1 MPNSLVVEFAEIDA
15 DALARVGGKAVNL
28 GALTRAG
35 LPVPPGISVTTDA
48 YRQVAASAGPTLEP
62 VFDALASTSSTDTA
76 RLARLAAQAR
86 AALLAAPVPD
96 NVVKAIAEGY
106 ARLGA
111 NVPVAVRSSATAE
124 DLPFASFAG
133 QQDTYLNVVG
143 RDHVIDATRRCW
155 ASLWTDRAV
164 AYRATNGIDP
174 RTVQLAV
181 VIQRM
186 IDAVTA
192 GVLFTANPVT
202 GRRRQ
207 AVIDASHGLGE
218 AVVSGAVNPD
228 HFVVETASGEILER
242 RLGDKRLVIRAT
254 PGGGTAHVEAP
265 LDAHAACV
273 TDDQVRAL
281 ATLGDRVERH
291 FGSPQDTEWAIDA
304 GGAIWLTQARP
315 ITTLFPLPASAP
327 PPGEGL
333 SVYFCFSVAQG
344 LNRPI
349 TPMGLAAFRLLGSSA
364 SELFGF
370 PVTHPRQ
377 GPARYAD
384 AGGRVFIDLAGALRS
399 AVGRALMPRLLDLME
414 ARSAVILRGLFDDP
428 RLALTVRSRL
438 PAARRALRVMAG
450 FAVPVT
456 AARALLRPDAARGRA
471 AAVGRDLASRL
482 TVPAAMTALDRLN
495 FVERILLRECVRILP
510 RVVPSA
516 AVGLLSLPL
525 ARKLLGTDATEDELQ
540 AVTRGLPHNVTTQ
553 MNLALWALACRI
565 REDADSAAALRN
577 ATLDELAER
586 VKSGTLPPVARSGL
600 AEFLGQWG
608 HRAVA
613 EIDIGMPRWSDDPR
627 QVLGVLVS
635 YLKIEPG
642 PAAPDAAFA
651 RGAAEADAMIDTLAS
666 RARRRGHLR
675 GSLVRVA
682 LRRVRALAGL
692 RELPKYYLVLAL
704 ATVRRELT
712 FVGSD
717 LAAAGRLTEAGD
729 IFFVDLVEARAG
741 LDGRDLRELVI
752 KRRETYELEL
762 RRRHVPRVLLSDGT
776 EPEAAAKPAAG
787 LAPTGSL
794 AGTPASAGQITGIA
808 RVIHDPVGARL
819 EPGEILVA
827 PSTDPGWTPLF
838 LAAAGLVM
846 EMGGPNSHGAVVA
859 REYGIPAVVGVPN
872 ATDRIS
878 TGQRITVDGSAGTV
892 SLVT

>member
-1 MPNSLVVEFAEIDA
+1 M
-15 DALARVGGKAVNL
+15 NL
-28 GALTRAG
+28 GTLTRAG

-48 YRQVAASAGPTLEP
+48 YRQVAASAGPMLEP

-76 RLARLAAQAR
+76 RLARLAAEAR
-86 AALLAAPVPD
+86 AAVLAAPVPD
-96 NVVKAIAEGY
+96 NVVQAIAEGY

-111 NVPVAVRSSATAE
+111 DVPVAVRSSATAE

-174 RTVQLAV
+174 RTVRLAV

-186 IDAVTA
+186 IDAATA

-207 AVIDASHGLGE
+207 AVIDASLGLGE

-228 HFVVETASGEILER
+228 HFVVDTASGEILER

-265 LDAHAACV
+265 LDAHAACI

-281 ATLGDRVERH
+281 VALGDRVERL

-304 GGAIWLTQARP
+304 DGAIWLTQARP

-333 SVYFCFSVAQG
+333 SVYFCFSLAQG

-349 TPMGLAAFRLLGSSA
+349 TPMGLAAFRLLGSA
-364 SELFGF
+364 VSELLGF
-370 PVTHPRQ
+370 PVTHPRE

-384 AGGRVFIDLAGALRS
+384 AGGRVFVDITGVLRS
-399 AVGRALMPRLLDLME
+399 AVGRAFFPRVLDIME

-438 PAARRALRVMAG
+438 PAARRALRVMAR

-456 AARALLRPDAARGRA
+456 AARAILRPDAARERA
-471 AAVGRDLASRL
+471 AEVGRDLASRL
-482 TVPAAMTALDRLN
+482 TVPAAATALDRLN
-495 FVERILLRECVRILP
+495 FVERILLRECVPIVP
-510 RVVPSA
+510 RVMPSA

-553 MNLALWALACRI
+553 MNLALWTLACRI
-565 REDADSAAALRN
+565 RDDADSAAAFRN

-586 VKSGTLPPVARSGL
+586 LKSGTLPPVAQTGL
-600 AEFLGQWG
+600 AEFLSQWG

-613 EIDIGMPRWSDDPR
+613 EIDVGMPRWSDDPR
-627 QVLGVLVS
+627 HVLGVLVS

-666 RARRRGHLR
+666 RARRRGRLR
-675 GSLVRVA
+675 GALVRIA

-692 RELPKYYLVLAL
+692 RELPKVLSRPGA
-704 ATVRRELT
+704 RRGAPRAD
-712 FVGSD
+712 VGGIRPRRSGPSGGGRRHLLHRSRRGPRRPRRPGPSGD
-717 LAAAGRLTEAGD
+717 RHQAAGDVRAGAPPPARATRAAVGWD
-729 IFFVDLVEARAG
+729 RAGSHGQASRGARPDRIARGHARVGRTDHGHRARDSRSCRRAARAG
-741 LDGRDLRELVI
+741 RNPRRTVHGSRVDAALSRRCRPRDGDGRSQLARRRRRPRVRDSGRRRRAERDRSHLDG
-752 KRRETYELEL
+752 
-762 RRRHVPRVLLSDGT
+762 
-776 EPEAAAKPAAG
+776 AADH
-787 LAPTGSL
+787 
-794 AGTPASAGQITGIA
+794 
-808 RVIHDPVGARL
+808 R
-819 EPGEILVA
+819 
-827 PSTDPGWTPLF
+827 
-838 LAAAGLVM
+838 
-846 EMGGPNSHGAVVA
+846 
-859 REYGIPAVVGVPN
+859 
-872 ATDRIS
+872 
-878 TGQRITVDGSAGTV
+878 
-892 SLVT
+892 